1 MCKEERYLDDSIIIN
16 FEFFFMV
23 RVYVFISDLMKV
35 CVINIKE
42 YVVWMLISI
51 KIMKLM
57 LLSFFVFK

>member
-1 MCKEERYLDDSIIIN
+1 MFKEERYLDDNIIIK

-57 LLSFFVFK
+57 LLSFFVFI

>member
-1 MCKEERYLDDSIIIN
+1 MFKEERYLDDSIIIN

-57 LLSFFVFK
+57 LLSFFVFI

>member
-1 MCKEERYLDDSIIIN
+1 
-16 FEFFFMV
+16 MV

-35 CVINIKE
+35 YVINIKE

-57 LLSFFVFK
+57 LLSFFVFI

>member
-57 LLSFFVFK
+57 LLSFFVFI